1 MQKKRGRKPKGGQVI
16 KKSIKK
22 KVEEC
27 NKNII
32 LHLKVIDTHNDVIKE
47 YNFYNNTKNIK
58 QNNNNNTIQCKLKN
72 LQYDLHTNSI
82 YNNSNC
88 FWCTGSFKHEPIY
101 IPSSFINNKYK
112 VYGNFCTPQCAAAY
126 LFDENIDSTIKY
138 NRYSLLNSMYK
149 ELFTYNK
156 NIIPAPKPF
165 YILDKFLGNLSIEEY
180 RNLVSKNDT
189 NISIVDKP
197 ISNIFPELHSNSLS
211 SI

>member
-32 LHLKVIDTHNDVIKE
+32 LHLKVKYNNEHSIKE
-47 YNFYNNTKNIK
+47 YNYYNNTKTIK
-58 QNNNNNTIQCKLKN
+58 QNDNNIIQSKLKN
-72 LQYDLHTNSI
+72 LQYDLHTNAI

-88 FWCTGSFKHEPIY
+88 FWCTCSFKHEPIY
-101 IPSSFINNKYK
+101 IPSTIIDNKYK

-126 LFDENIDSTIKY
+126 LFDENLDSTVKY

-149 ELFTYNK
+149 EVFTYNK

-165 YILDKFLGNLSIEEY
+165 YILDKFLGNLSIDEY

-189 NISIVDKP
+189 TISIVDKP
-197 ISNIFPELHSNSLS
+197 VSNIFPELHSNSLS